1 MYGMT
6 AAHPTLPIPSYVR
19 VTHARNG
26 RTVVV
31 RVNDRGPFHPGR
43 IIDLSYAAAHR
54 LGYVRDGSAPVEVEL
69 ITPQDI
75 ARLSLRPKGPPATS
89 VADARPAP
97 GAVYVQ
103 AGAFSVRDNAEGLRE
118 RILRELVEVKD
129 AVVEVLPGE
138 GAFRVH
144 VGPYRS
150 RSDAAGIAERL
161 REALQLDP
169 RFVTR

>member
-1 MYGMT
+1 
-6 AAHPTLPIPSYVR
+6 
-19 VTHARNG
+19 
-26 RTVVV
+26 
-31 RVNDRGPFHPGR
+31 
-43 IIDLSYAAAHR
+43 
-54 LGYVRDGSAPVEVEL
+54 
-69 ITPQDI
+69 
-75 ARLSLRPKGPPATS
+75 
-89 VADARPAP
+89 
-97 GAVYVQ
+97 VYVQ